1 MPDVELSVGT
11 IEYQD
16 TGGSGPVVVLVH
28 GLLMDGEQ
36 WRLVVADLRRDF
48 RCILPT
54 LPLGAHRHALNPDA
68 DLSLRGQGRIIEEF
82 LARLELANV
91 TLCFND
97 WCAAQVM
104 IADRR
109 FDRVARL
116 VLASCEAFENYP
128 PGIPG
133 RLAALSGRLPGGVT
147 IMRRT
152 LLNRWLRRLPITFGA
167 MSKRGVPDDVMR
179 AWLAP
184 LVDRGIRRD
193 FKKYVGDVKRGK
205 RDLLAATDAL
215 KKFER
220 PVLIVWASED
230 RLMPPE
236 HGRRLAAAF
245 PNSRLI
251 EVADSYTLIPED
263 QPGVLAEAVRAFAS
277 NHDEAATS
285 P

>member
-11 IEYQD
+11 IEYTD
-16 TGGSGPVVVLVH
+16 TGGPGPVVVLVH
-28 GLLMDGEQ
+28 GLLMDGAQ
-36 WRLVVADLRRDF
+36 WRLVVAELRRDF

-54 LPLGAHRHALNPDA
+54 LPLGAHRQPMNPDA
-68 DLSLRGQGRIIEEF
+68 DLSLRGQGRIIAEF
-82 LARLELANV
+82 LERLELRDV

-104 IADRR
+104 IADGRV
-109 FDRVARL
+109 DRVARL

-133 RLAALSGRLPGGVT
+133 RLAALSGKLPGGVS

-152 LLNRWLRRLPITFGA
+152 LLSRRLRRLPMTFGS
-167 MSKRGVPDDVMR
+167 MSKRGVPDDVMQE
-179 AWLAP
+179 WLGP
-184 LVDRGIRRD
+184 LVDRDIRRD
-193 FKKYVGDVKRGK
+193 FKKYVGDTKRGK
-205 RDLLAATDAL
+205 RDLLAASDSL
-215 KKFER
+215 KTFDR
-220 PVLIVWASED
+220 PVLIVWATED

-245 PNSRLI
+245 PNSRLV

-263 QPGVLAEAVRAFAS
+263 QPVVLAEALRAFAG
-277 NHDEAATS
+277 
-285 P
+285 

>member
-1 MPDVELSVGT
+1 MPAVELSVGT
-11 IEYQD
+11 IEYDD
-16 TGGSGPVVVLVH
+16 TGGPGPVIVLVH
-28 GLLMDGEQ
+28 GLLMDGAQ
-36 WRLVVADLRRDF
+36 WRLVVAELRRDF

-54 LPLGAHRHALNPDA
+54 LPLGAHRHPMNADA
-68 DLSLRGQGRIIEEF
+68 DLSLRGQGRIIAELLE
-82 LARLELANV
+82 RLDLRDV

-104 IADRR
+104 IADGRV
-109 FDRVARL
+109 DRIARL
-116 VLASCEAFENYP
+116 ALASCEAFENYP

-133 RLAALSGRLPGGVT
+133 RLAALSGKLPGGVA

-152 LLNRWLRRLPITFGA
+152 LLNRALRRLPITFGS

-184 LVDRGIRRD
+184 LAERDIKRD
-193 FKKYVGDVKRGK
+193 FRKYVGDIKQGK

-215 KKFER
+215 KTFDR
-220 PVLIVWASED
+220 PVLIVWAEED

-236 HGRRLAAAF
+236 HGRRLAATF
-245 PNSRLI
+245 PNSHLV

-263 QPGVLAEAVRAFAS
+263 QPGVLADALRAFAS
-277 NHDEAATS
+277 ASDDRATS
-285 P
+285 S